1 MHRIQLLN
9 KSSFSAEFE
18 KCCNEYDKL
27 KMASAWCGDPS
38 HVLPYS
44 YLTPDKGNLDV
55 EIIMGVSFNHTH
67 PNAIR
72 LFMDNGFDVKIFRVE
87 MNLFHPKFYFFTKE
101 NKFALFT
108 GSSNFT
114 YSGFFNNEEINTLI
128 EGNIKTTKGN
138 YIKEVVNQ
146 FEKWKSDKYSFPP
159 NDKWLKKYTKDYI
172 KQKNIERK
180 NNIPSPSVNEESIS
194 ASNWL
199 SQANWKLYYK
209 KVKHGL
215 SNKERSEFGYSE
227 VLDAVSEHLPLPWSL
242 SVFNEIENRRII
254 GGMGKYGW
262 LGHVAAS
269 GGFRKFMTNG
279 SNLSKRKA
287 INTINKICSR
297 ERPIDY
303 DLLSQ
308 DLEVLTKLG
317 PTLKVWSRV
326 LTILRPDIYC
336 TVASPSVREN
346 LSKTLEIPKLR
357 LITVNGYIE
366 LLKMLHS
373 CPWYNSPEPY
383 LKSEKNIWRRRGAFM
398 DAIFY

>member
-1 MHRIQLLN
+1 M
-9 KSSFSAEFE
+9 
-18 KCCNEYDKL
+18 
-27 KMASAWCGDPS
+27 
-38 HVLPYS
+38 
-44 YLTPDKGNLDV
+44 
-55 EIIMGVSFNHTH
+55 
-67 PNAIR
+67 
-72 LFMDNGFDVKIFRVE
+72 
-87 MNLFHPKFYFFTKE
+87 
-101 NKFALFT
+101 
-108 GSSNFT
+108 
-114 YSGFFNNEEINTLI
+114 
-128 EGNIKTTKGN
+128 
-138 YIKEVVNQ
+138 
-146 FEKWKSDKYSFPP
+146 
-159 NDKWLKKYTKDYI
+159 
-172 KQKNIERK
+172 
-180 NNIPSPSVNEESIS
+180 
-194 ASNWL
+194 
-199 SQANWKLYYK
+199 KLYYK